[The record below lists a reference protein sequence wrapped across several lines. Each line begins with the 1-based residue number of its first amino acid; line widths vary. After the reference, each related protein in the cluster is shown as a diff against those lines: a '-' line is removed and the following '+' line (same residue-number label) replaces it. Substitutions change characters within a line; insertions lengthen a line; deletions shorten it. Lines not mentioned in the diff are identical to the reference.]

1 MNVVQNSR
9 KYGVR
14 FKMCYPHKYPYPHSG
29 NSTRAYPYPGYFSIG
44 VQSGQKFRGR
54 VWIFLHWSTERTQV
68 PGTGMEV
75 VHATHTSVGYGYCP
89 VMTWVIPVQYP
100 HISTRAYPYPGY
112 FSIGVQSEQKFRGR
126 VWKSYMQNAHKCRVR
141 VIPGNYPGNTRTVPD
156 SSGRKKQN

>member
-1 MNVVQNSR
+1 MQNAHKCR
-9 KYGVR
+9 VR
-14 FKMCYPHKYPYPHSG
+14 VLPGNDPGNTRTRTRVILQGHTRTPDISPSVYRANRSSG
-29 NSTRAYPYPGYFSIG
+29 DGYGYFSI
-44 VQSGQKFRGR
+44 
-54 VWIFLHWSTERTQV
+54 